1 MERILLLEDD
11 KSLVTGLTLALGRA
25 GYALDTARTLAE
37 AGHLW
42 QAGRYD
48 LLMLDVTLPD
58 GTGFDFCREV
68 RRTSGVPILFLTASD
83 EEMDIITGL
92 DLGGDDYIT
101 KPFKLGVLLSR
112 VHALLR
118 RAGGFGA
125 QQATELCSGGIRVDL
140 LAGRAEKNGVPLEL
154 TAAEYKL
161 LCLFLR
167 SPGQV
172 LTKETILNALWD
184 CEGNYVDT
192 NTLTVY
198 IRRLRSRWRM
208 TPAARSGWSRCG
220 AWATAGTGMCEMKF
234 LVEDDVRQLFARLCT
249 GLAAAL
255 LAAECASWA
264 LCPALCLPLLGL
276 FVLLAA
282 GVLGSA
288 AAYFARRQ
296 KRLEEAAA
304 QVRALLDG
312 DATARLDSGR
322 EGQLYRLFHEVNEMA
337 AVLNAHADR
346 EQREKQFLKNTMA
359 DISHQLKTPLAALNI
374 YNGLLQA
381 GTDDAEN
388 VRELAELSE
397 QELDRMEQLVQSL
410 LKLTRL
416 DAGTVQ
422 LEKTEQDLQG
432 LLEQTA
438 RPFAC
443 RARQEQKQLA
453 VAAEQGVCLCC
464 DRVWMR
470 EAVGNLIKNA
480 LDHTRAGDTVTV
492 EGSRFA
498 DFVRI
503 RVVDTGTGIHPEDL
517 PHLFKRFYRSRFAQD
532 TPGIGLGLPLAKS
545 IVEVHGGTL
554 EVESELGR
562 GTAFTILLRNRPA
575 PAIPTKL

>member
-198 IRRLRSRWRM
+198 IRRLRL
-208 TPAARSGWSRCG
+208 
-220 AWATAGTGMCEMKF
+220 K
-234 LVEDDVRQLFARLCT
+234 VEDDPGSPQRLVT
-249 GLAAAL
+249 
-255 LAAECASWA
+255 
-264 LCPALCLPLLGL
+264 
-276 FVLLAA
+276 
-282 GVLGSA
+282 VLGSA

>member
-167 SPGQV
+167 SPG
-172 LTKETILNALWD
+172 
-184 CEGNYVDT
+184 
-192 NTLTVY
+192 
-198 IRRLRSRWRM
+198 
-208 TPAARSGWSRCG
+208 
-220 AWATAGTGMCEMKF
+220 
-234 LVEDDVRQLFARLCT
+234 
-249 GLAAAL
+249 
-255 LAAECASWA
+255 
-264 LCPALCLPLLGL
+264 
-276 FVLLAA
+276 
-282 GVLGSA
+282 
-288 AAYFARRQ
+288 
-296 KRLEEAAA
+296 

>member
-198 IRRLRSRWRM
+198 IR
-208 TPAARSGWSRCG
+208 
-220 AWATAGTGMCEMKF
+220 
-234 LVEDDVRQLFARLCT
+234 QLFARLCT

-337 AVLNAHADR
+337 AVLNAHADQ

>member
-140 LAGRAEKNGVPLEL
+140 LAGRAEKNGIPLEL

-192 NTLTVY
+192 NTLMVY
-198 IRRLRSRWRM
+198 IRRLRL
-208 TPAARSGWSRCG
+208 
-220 AWATAGTGMCEMKF
+220 K
-234 LVEDDVRQLFARLCT
+234 VEDDPGSPQRL
-249 GLAAAL
+249 
-255 LAAECASWA
+255 
-264 LCPALCLPLLGL
+264 
-276 FVLLAA
+276 
-282 GVLGSA
+282 
-288 AAYFARRQ
+288 
-296 KRLEEAAA
+296 
-304 QVRALLDG
+304 
-312 DATARLDSGR
+312 
-322 EGQLYRLFHEVNEMA
+322 
-337 AVLNAHADR
+337 
-346 EQREKQFLKNTMA
+346 
-359 DISHQLKTPLAALNI
+359 
-374 YNGLLQA
+374 
-381 GTDDAEN
+381 
-388 VRELAELSE
+388 
-397 QELDRMEQLVQSL
+397 
-410 LKLTRL
+410 
-416 DAGTVQ
+416 
-422 LEKTEQDLQG
+422 
-432 LLEQTA
+432 
-438 RPFAC
+438 
-443 RARQEQKQLA
+443 
-453 VAAEQGVCLCC
+453 
-464 DRVWMR
+464 
-470 EAVGNLIKNA
+470 
-480 LDHTRAGDTVTV
+480 VTV
-492 EGSRFA
+492 RGM
-498 DFVRI
+498 
-503 RVVDTGTGIHPEDL
+503 G
-517 PHLFKRFYRSRFAQD
+517 YRWNGD
-532 TPGIGLGLPLAKS
+532 
-545 IVEVHGGTL
+545 V
-554 EVESELGR
+554 
-562 GTAFTILLRNRPA
+562 
-575 PAIPTKL
+575 

>member
-125 QQATELCSGGIRVDL
+125 QQATELCY
-140 LAGRAEKNGVPLEL
+140 GVPLEL

-198 IRRLRSRWRM
+198 IRRLRL
-208 TPAARSGWSRCG
+208 
-220 AWATAGTGMCEMKF
+220 K
-234 LVEDDVRQLFARLCT
+234 VEDDPGSPQRL
-249 GLAAAL
+249 
-255 LAAECASWA
+255 
-264 LCPALCLPLLGL
+264 
-276 FVLLAA
+276 
-282 GVLGSA
+282 
-288 AAYFARRQ
+288 
-296 KRLEEAAA
+296 
-304 QVRALLDG
+304 
-312 DATARLDSGR
+312 
-322 EGQLYRLFHEVNEMA
+322 
-337 AVLNAHADR
+337 
-346 EQREKQFLKNTMA
+346 
-359 DISHQLKTPLAALNI
+359 
-374 YNGLLQA
+374 
-381 GTDDAEN
+381 
-388 VRELAELSE
+388 
-397 QELDRMEQLVQSL
+397 
-410 LKLTRL
+410 
-416 DAGTVQ
+416 
-422 LEKTEQDLQG
+422 
-432 LLEQTA
+432 
-438 RPFAC
+438 
-443 RARQEQKQLA
+443 
-453 VAAEQGVCLCC
+453 
-464 DRVWMR
+464 
-470 EAVGNLIKNA
+470 
-480 LDHTRAGDTVTV
+480 VTV
-492 EGSRFA
+492 RGM
-498 DFVRI
+498 
-503 RVVDTGTGIHPEDL
+503 G
-517 PHLFKRFYRSRFAQD
+517 YRWNGD
-532 TPGIGLGLPLAKS
+532 
-545 IVEVHGGTL
+545 V
-554 EVESELGR
+554 
-562 GTAFTILLRNRPA
+562 
-575 PAIPTKL
+575 

>member
-11 KSLVTGLTLALGRA
+11 KSLVTGLTLALNRA

-198 IRRLRSRWRM
+198 IRRLRL
-208 TPAARSGWSRCG
+208 
-220 AWATAGTGMCEMKF
+220 K
-234 LVEDDVRQLFARLCT
+234 VEDDPGSPQRLVTVRGMGYRWNGDVWDEISGGGRCPAAVCPVVHRAGCGPSGGRMRVVGT
-249 GLAAAL
+249 VPGTVPAAAGAVCPSGGRGAGQCRCL
-255 LAAECASWA
+255 FCPTAETAGGSGCAGA
-264 LCPALCLPLLGL
+264 CPA
-276 FVLLAA
+276 
-282 GVLGSA
+282 
-288 AAYFARRQ
+288 
-296 KRLEEAAA
+296 
-304 QVRALLDG
+304 
-312 DATARLDSGR
+312 
-322 EGQLYRLFHEVNEMA
+322 
-337 AVLNAHADR
+337 
-346 EQREKQFLKNTMA
+346 
-359 DISHQLKTPLAALNI
+359 
-374 YNGLLQA
+374 
-381 GTDDAEN
+381 
-388 VRELAELSE
+388 
-397 QELDRMEQLVQSL
+397 
-410 LKLTRL
+410 
-416 DAGTVQ
+416 
-422 LEKTEQDLQG
+422 
-432 LLEQTA
+432 
-438 RPFAC
+438 
-443 RARQEQKQLA
+443 
-453 VAAEQGVCLCC
+453 
-464 DRVWMR
+464 
-470 EAVGNLIKNA
+470 
-480 LDHTRAGDTVTV
+480 
-492 EGSRFA
+492 
-498 DFVRI
+498 
-503 RVVDTGTGIHPEDL
+503 
-517 PHLFKRFYRSRFAQD
+517 
-532 TPGIGLGLPLAKS
+532 
-545 IVEVHGGTL
+545 
-554 EVESELGR
+554 GR
-562 GTAFTILLRNRPA
+562 GRHCPAGQRP
-575 PAIPTKL
+575 

>member
-1 MERILLLEDD
+1 
-11 KSLVTGLTLALGRA
+11 
-25 GYALDTARTLAE
+25 
-37 AGHLW
+37 
-42 QAGRYD
+42 
-48 LLMLDVTLPD
+48 
-58 GTGFDFCREV
+58 
-68 RRTSGVPILFLTASD
+68 
-83 EEMDIITGL
+83 
-92 DLGGDDYIT
+92 
-101 KPFKLGVLLSR
+101 
-112 VHALLR
+112 
-118 RAGGFGA
+118 
-125 QQATELCSGGIRVDL
+125 
-140 LAGRAEKNGVPLEL
+140 
-154 TAAEYKL
+154 
-161 LCLFLR
+161 
-167 SPGQV
+167 
-172 LTKETILNALWD
+172 
-184 CEGNYVDT
+184 
-192 NTLTVY
+192 
-198 IRRLRSRWRM
+198 
-208 TPAARSGWSRCG
+208 
-220 AWATAGTGMCEMKF
+220 MCEMKF

-255 LAAECASWA
+255 LASECTSWA

-282 GVLGSA
+282 GVLGST

-498 DFVRI
+498 
-503 RVVDTGTGIHPEDL
+503 
-517 PHLFKRFYRSRFAQD
+517 QD